1 MIAEKLPI
9 LKQDVKTINAEFI
22 RTCALSQLSF
32 VQFRPY
38 ATSFQGLRLSL
49 TLMLKSK
56 KTLRPR
62 SRPPLTKGLK
72 VLFQMK
78 YGRKDV

>member
-9 LKQDVKTINAEFI
+9 LKQDVKTINAEII

-38 ATSFQGLRLSL
+38 ATSFQWLRLSL

-56 KTLRPR
+56 KTLRRR

-72 VLFQMK
+72 ALFRMLII
-78 YGRKDV
+78 